1 VLWQTGLTSGQGEV
15 FLLEKTAIMS
25 REGRAKSDSFDDE
38 AGFYQRECFYKT
50 LLSVIK
56 PEITPYLE
64 YLYEVKEL
72 LSLSEIIS
80 AGENQLHHV
89 IRMLEI
95 AVSIPDSVFE
105 KLNISREELVIGVIF
120 HDVGKGKEVDD
131 RYFDSSMVTKSS
143 VPVFLRHYPG
153 MNWAEWVVPFHNH
166 IAAGYLI
173 AKKYHCSI
181 RVLEAIALHHHVKIR
196 PRTLNLL
203 GDSLKLSSMVKLDIF
218 HYNPIQYAAPGGNLA
233 QVIAILDQLCAIE
246 RKFRGF
252 SGLGLEP
259 QQLEY
264 EVVRDLVIGITDN
277 KDPRLDA
284 LGTSLNGN
292 ESVILFDLKAFGS
305 FVKMHTEYEVQNIK
319 ATILQLIRNMVR
331 VNRIGKERD
340 LVALIGGDEYAV
352 ITKVEDAVVLSK
364 MAERVADVIKL
375 KTGFQVRAGYGI
387 GGSIAE
393 NYHKARLQAELMK
406 KHRFLVDE

>member
-1 VLWQTGLTSGQGEV
+1 M
-15 FLLEKTAIMS
+15 EKTAIMIG
-25 REGRAKSDSFDDE
+25 EGRAKSDSFNDH
-38 AGFYQRECFYKT
+38 GVFYQKECFYKT

-64 YLYEVKEL
+64 SLYKVKEL

-95 AVSIPDSVFE
+95 AASIPDSVFE
-105 KLNISREELVIGVIF
+105 KLKISKNELVLGVIF

-131 RYFDSSMVTKSS
+131 RYFDSSMVTKGSA
-143 VPVFLRHYPG
+143 PDFLRHYPG
-153 MNWAEWVVPFHNH
+153 MNWAEWMVPFHDH
-166 IAAGYLI
+166 IAASYLI

-181 RVLEAIALHHHVKIR
+181 RVLEAVALHHHVKIR

-203 GDSLKLSSMVKLDIF
+203 GDSLQLSSMVKLDIF
-218 HYNPIQYAAPGGNLA
+218 HYNPVQYAAPGGNLA

-259 QQLEY
+259 QQIEY

-305 FVKMHTEYEVQNIK
+305 FVKMHTEYEVQNMK
-319 ATILQLIRNMVR
+319 ASILQLIRNMVR
-331 VNRIGKERD
+331 VNRGLRERD
-340 LVALIGGDEYAV
+340 MVALIGGDEYAV
-352 ITKVEDAVVLSK
+352 ITRVEDSAVLNK
-364 MAERVADVIKL
+364 MAERVAEVIKL

-406 KHRFLVDE
+406 KRRFLVDE